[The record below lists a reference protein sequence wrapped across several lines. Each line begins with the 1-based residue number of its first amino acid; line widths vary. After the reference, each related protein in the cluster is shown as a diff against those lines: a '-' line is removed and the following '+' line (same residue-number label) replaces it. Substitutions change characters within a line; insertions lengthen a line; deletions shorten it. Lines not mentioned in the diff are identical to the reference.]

1 MADTADGT
9 RRAARRAARR
19 APYREDVARLGTA
32 DWPAAYRHL
41 DGAGRDALEAL
52 VAGLAH
58 PHPDV
63 RKWSAALLD
72 HHADGRCLPGL
83 VALLADP
90 VAAVRRHAL
99 HSLGC
104 QPCKPAPLPLDVVP
118 LLLERARSDRSVRV
132 RRAAVHQLGCQPP
145 DGRAAEALRQLAG
158 ADADAKLRRIARW
171 GLSRHA
177 GAAGPL
183 PGAAPGPAPPVAGQ
197 PS

>member
-9 RRAARRAARR
+9 RRETRPEARRG
-19 APYREDVARLGTA
+19 PYRARFRESFWEDVARLGTA
-32 DWPAAYRHL
+32 DWPAAYRRL

-90 VAAVRRHAL
+90 VAAVRRHTL

-118 LLLERARSDRSVRV
+118 LLLE
-132 RRAAVHQLGCQPP
+132 
-145 DGRAAEALRQLAG
+145 
-158 ADADAKLRRIARW
+158 
-171 GLSRHA
+171 
-177 GAAGPL
+177 
-183 PGAAPGPAPPVAGQ
+183 
-197 PS
+197 